1 MSPGGPGAW
10 GPGRS
15 QEPELSLSELES
27 ILGEPE
33 WISSESGAG
42 RSRGAPP
49 ANSPG
54 QRLKARV
61 VDLEPVDLEAVD
73 LEPVD
78 LGSVDLGS
86 RGSAERT
93 VTGVCP
99 RPRVRWACVLWS
111 ASDSIGA

>member
-10 GPGRS
+10 GPGRT
-15 QEPELSLSELES
+15 QELES

-61 VDLEPVDLEAVD
+61 VDLEPVDLE
-73 LEPVD
+73 P
-78 LGSVDLGS
+78 VDLGS